1 MKLPSVTVCIPT
13 IPTRREMLERALE
26 SVTRQ
31 THPADDVVIMEDTHG
46 HGAATT
52 RNAAW
57 QMAETDV
64 VAFLDDDDEFLPQ
77 HLEAC
82 LTTMVEK
89 KAGLVYPWFE
99 LVGWPDATPQRPD
112 ALATMSNG
120 NLVHPMGVEF
130 GPEQERHY
138 RFHAFIPITTL
149 VRRPLLERSG
159 GYPQPGTAAWP
170 RKDCEDWGG
179 HLALLDIG
187 CRFVHHP
194 ERTWRCHYHAGSTAG
209 QSWKEHQDAPA

>member
-64 VAFLDDDDEFLPQ
+64 VAFLDDDEFLPQ